1 MTVPE
6 APRPPAPDRDAVLF
20 GLSRRGFF
28 SEINVLVL
36 NVAYALAAGE
46 DLFLDDSGFLV
57 DWDDLLEP
65 TLRMGSQL
73 RKRRYRQVTHASLL
87 GDRTAWFQRLHWVKR
102 DCDAGRQVSV
112 PSIDFEGSWR
122 ELLFEVSKR
131 VFVPRPEIVALA
143 DQAQTRLGL
152 QSRFAA
158 VHLRRGDKTA
168 GHRLRSGEMRIEG
181 EAVPFEA
188 YVREL
193 SARAP
198 DIRRVF
204 VLSDD
209 YREVAQAQAQFPEL
223 EVVTLCTPQEQGYF
237 QEAFLALT
245 PEDKVRSL
253 RRLIA
258 EVLIATRSAVFVG
271 LYRSN
276 VSLTVTALHPRAEDC
291 ASVDRA
297 VAWTPMA

>member
-1 MTVPE
+1 MTVPQ
-6 APRPPAPDRDAVLF
+6 APRPPPDRDAVIF
-20 GLSRRGFF
+20 ALSRRGFF

-46 DLFLDDSGFLV
+46 DLFLDDSAFLV

-65 TLRMGSQL
+65 TLRSGSQL
-73 RKRRYRQVTHASLL
+73 RKRRYRRVTPSSLR

-102 DCDAGRQVSV
+102 DCDAGLHVSV
-112 PSIDFEGSWR
+112 PSIGFEGTWR
-122 ELLFEVSKR
+122 DLLFQVSKQ
-131 VFVPRPEIVALA
+131 VFIPKPEIVALA
-143 DQAQTRLGL
+143 DQAQAELGL

-158 VHLRRGDKTA
+158 IHVRRGDKVA
-168 GHRLRSGEMRIEG
+168 GDRLANGDLRVEG
-181 EAVPFEA
+181 EVVPVAA

-209 YREVAQAQAQFPEL
+209 YREAVQAQAQFPDL
-223 EVVTLCTPQEQGYF
+223 QFVTLCTPEEEGYF
-237 QEAFLALT
+237 QQSFLAMSH
-245 PEDKVRSL
+245 EGKVRSL
-253 RRLIA
+253 RRLMA

-271 LYRSN
+271 AYRSN
-276 VSLTVTALHPRAEDC
+276 VSLTIAALHSRPDDC
-291 ASVDRA
+291 VSVDRA
-297 VAWTPMA
+297 VAWTPMV